1 MKNKEI
7 GILKQASRIALKN
20 KKWVLLSSFMDLLFF
35 FVYGFAT
42 APIYRKLVEYIN
54 VIGSFAGEAIQTATR
69 ESRSMSTILMDPAI
83 SSYFY
88 DMILLLIILW
98 ITVYFL
104 YCLFQAFNW
113 KIALQLT
120 GKKIRYLDY
129 LKKFAVMNILW
140 FVLFIA
146 YYLLGFA
153 IDIRKTIISAVMQT
167 SPSSMLNI
175 ILAFFLIIIAY
186 FAVISYV
193 KISLKK
199 AFFIGKSKIRQLLPS
214 VLIIA
219 IYILVLNIILALLT
233 QLNVILAIVLGLIL
247 LIPAI
252 TFARIYISLITNK
265 V

>member
-1 MKNKEI
+1 MKNKELS
-7 GILKQASRIALKN
+7 ILRQAFRIALKN
-20 KKWVLLSSFMDLLFF
+20 KKWVLLSSLMDLLFF
-35 FVYGFAT
+35 FAYGFAT

-69 ESRSMSTILMDPAI
+69 ESRSMSTILLDPAI
-83 SSYFY
+83 KSYFY
-88 DMILLLIILW
+88 DMVWLLIILL
-98 ITVYFL
+98 ITVYVL

-120 GKKIRYLDY
+120 GKKIKYLDY
-129 LKKFAVMNILW
+129 LKKFAMINIIW
-140 FVLFIA
+140 FVLFVA

-153 IDIRKTIISAVMQT
+153 IDIRKAIISAVMQI

-175 ILAFFLIIIAY
+175 LLTFFLIIIAY

-199 AFFIGKSKIRQLLPS
+199 SFFIGKSKIRQLLPS
-214 VLIIA
+214 ILIIA

-233 QLNVILAIVLGLIL
+233 QVNVILAIVLGLIL
-247 LIPAI
+247 FIPAI
-252 TFARIYISLITNK
+252 TLARIYISLIIQK

>member
-7 GILKQASRIALKN
+7 RILKQASRIALKN

-98 ITVYFL
+98 ITVYVL

-120 GKKIRYLDY
+120 SKKIRYLDY
-129 LKKFAVMNILW
+129 LKRFAVMNILW
-140 FVLFIA
+140 FVLFIT

-175 ILAFFLIIIAY
+175 IMTFFLVIIAY

-214 VLIIA
+214 ILLIT

-233 QLNVILAIVLGLIL
+233 QISVILAIVTGLIL

-252 TFARIYISLITNK
+252 TLARIYISLMIQK